1 MNTSQQGLR
10 ALMKSE
16 AFRADAYQD
25 SVGKWTIGYG
35 TIKLDGKP
43 VQKGQRITQ
52 ERAAGA
58 LAEFCTGMEAAL
70 NTALLGADTKQHEFD
85 AFINLG
91 YNIGTA
97 GMIGSSA
104 LRLHVEGNKRAA
116 ADAFLLWN
124 KGTINGIKQTIVGL
138 SNRRTRERAMYLN
151 GVYVM

>member
-16 AFRADAYQD
+16 AFRAEAYQD

-70 NTALLGADTKQHEFD
+70 NTALRGVDTKQAHLPSVYTLKV
-85 AFINLG
+85 INVQQL
-91 YNIGTA
+91 
-97 GMIGSSA
+97 MQS
-104 LRLHVEGNKRAA
+104 
-116 ADAFLLWN
+116 FC
-124 KGTINGIKQTIVGL
+124 GIKAQSMV
-138 SNRRTRERAMYLN
+138 LN
-151 GVYVM
+151 KLLMA